1 MKKPSTTTIHR
12 KTKSQ
17 AGKLTIGLDLGDRS
31 SFYCVLNGAG
41 EVVLETKVATS
52 PDAMKKTFEKMPVSR
67 IALET
72 GTHSPWVSRLL
83 TELGH
88 EAIVAHSRNVR
99 LIGESRRKDDRLD
112 AQDMARLARID
123 PQLLSPIQHRS
134 AQAQADLT
142 VIRARYALVRT
153 RTALVCA
160 ARGLT
165 KSFGERI
172 RGRNPKGFGSTTTE
186 ALSPQLQVALAPLL
200 AALEVI
206 TARIRQYDAQ
216 IENLAEKSY
225 PEVALLKQVKG
236 VGTLIALTYILTLED
251 PRRFRKSRDAGCYV
265 GLQPGRRDSGES
277 KPQLHIIREGDSY
290 LRMVLVQGAQHILGP
305 FGEDSD
311 LRRWGLKLVEHGG
324 KRAKRRAIIAVA
336 RKLAVLL
343 HHLWISCEEYEPL
356 HNTRKRRLVAA

>member
-1 MKKPSTTTIHR
+1 MKKPSTTGSR
-12 KTKSQ
+12 RS
-17 AGKLTIGLDLGDRS
+17 GKLPDGELTIGLDLGDRS
-31 SFYCVLNGAG
+31 SFYCVLNRSG
-41 EVVLETKVATS
+41 EVIQEERVATS
-52 PDAMKKTFEKMPVSR
+52 PEAMKKRFEKMPASR

-72 GTHSPWVSRLL
+72 GTHSPWISRLL

-112 AQDMARLARID
+112 AQALARLARID
-123 PQLLSPIQHRS
+123 PKLLSPIQHRS
-134 AQAQADLT
+134 AQTQADLT
-142 VIRARYALVRT
+142 VIRARYALVRA

-172 RGRNPKGFGSTTTE
+172 RGSNPKGFGSATTK
-186 ALSPQLQVALAPLL
+186 ALGPQLQVALAPLL
-200 AALEVI
+200 SALETI
-206 TARIRQYDAQ
+206 TARIREYNVQ
-216 IENLAEKSY
+216 IETLAEQSY

-236 VGTLIALTYILTLED
+236 VGTLIALTYVLTLED
-251 PRRFRKSRDAGCYV
+251 PRRFRKSRDAACY
-265 GLQPGRRDSGES
+265 QPGQRNSGQSE
-277 KPQLHIIREGDSY
+277 PQLHITREGDSY

-311 LRRWGLKLVEHGG
+311 LRRWGLKLAERGG
-324 KRAKRRAIIAVA
+324 KRGKRRAIIAVA

-356 HNTRKRRLVAA
+356 HNTRKRRPVAA